1 MSQSIGTCRS
11 RRMPTEIGREWDG
24 WRKSANSFMA
34 KTAKVI
40 KWPIGILVFAMI
52 PAAIMS
58 ILDIVSSISGNW
70 IEFASLVGGIGL
82 YALIRY
88 TFLGEKSWIRTLE
101 VLHHELIHAALAI
114 VCFCTI
120 EEIKATRSSG
130 GHVKYHGEGNW
141 IITLGPYFLPLI
153 PLFIACTSIFIEEPF
168 SYVAIALTGFS
179 MGFYYV
185 SLRDDLQIH
194 QTDLKKVGLPF
205 ILVFIIPANIITIYL
220 VTLISINGGDGFTIW
235 ADSILTNSYDF
246 ITDQF

>member
-1 MSQSIGTCRS
+1 
-11 RRMPTEIGREWDG
+11 MPTEVGREWDG
-24 WRKSANSFMA
+24 WRKSANLFMA

-70 IEFASLVGGIGL
+70 LEFGSLVAGIGL

-88 TFLGEKSWIRTLE
+88 AFLGEKSWIRTLE
-101 VLHHELIHAALAI
+101 VLHHELIHAAVAI
-114 VCFCTI
+114 ASFCTI

-130 GHVKYHGEGNW
+130 GHVRYRGEGNW
-141 IITLGPYFLPLI
+141 LITLSPYFLPLI
-153 PLFIACTSIFIEEPF
+153 PLIFACISIFIENPY
-168 SYVAIALTGFS
+168 SYVAIAMTGFS

-185 SLRDDLQIH
+185 SLRDDLHMH

-205 ILVFIIPANIITIYL
+205 ILVFIIPANIIVIYL
-220 VTLISINGGDGFTIW
+220 VTLVSINGGDGFAIW
-235 ADSILTNSYDF
+235 AESIISNSYDF
-246 ITDQF
+246 VKGQLSR